1 MFHIDELHDL
11 TADELYK
18 ALFEFSQGLVAG
30 ERNMI
35 ANLANISS
43 LLFHTLTQVNWVG
56 FYLLHHDELILG
68 PFQGKPACIRIPIGK
83 GVCGTAVAQ
92 KTAQLVKNV
101 HMFPGHI
108 ACDGDT
114 NSELVIPLIRD
125 GKIYGVLDLDSPVLE
140 RFSEE
145 DQQGLEKIVELL
157 IQHCDWEV

>member
-1 MFHIDELHDL
+1 MFHIDELQNL
-11 TADELYK
+11 ATDELYE
-18 ALFEFSQGLVAG
+18 ALYEFAQGLMSG
-30 ERNMI
+30 ERNRI

-43 LLFHTLTQVNWVG
+43 LLFHTLTHVNWVG

-92 KTAQLVKNV
+92 RATQLVKNV
-101 HMFPGHI
+101 HSFPGHI

-114 NSELVIPLIRD
+114 NSELVIPLIHD
-125 GKIYGVLDLDSPVLE
+125 GKVYGVLDLDSPVLE
-140 RFSEE
+140 RFDED